1 MRLKTEIDKAEE
13 GTRILVSATD
23 PGFARDVQ
31 SWCNLTN
38 NLLVSLEHQG
48 GKVEAVVEKASAQ
61 AKLLGATRA
70 PVPASSGGVKA
81 SVPSSEGATFI
92 VFSNDFDKALA
103 SFVLANGAAAV
114 GKKVTMFYTFWGLSV
129 IMKKDKPSVAK
140 DFMGRMF
147 GSMLPKNA
155 GDLALSKMNFG
166 GAGTAMMKARMKAKN
181 VNQLEEM
188 LQAALAAGVH
198 MVACQ
203 MSMDIMGV
211 SKEELIDGVEVGGV
225 ATYLEAASQAG
236 VNLFI

>member
-1 MRLKTEIDKAEE
+1 
-13 GTRILVSATD
+13 
-23 PGFARDVQ
+23 
-31 SWCNLTN
+31 
-38 NLLVSLEHQG
+38 
-48 GKVEAVVEKASAQ
+48 
-61 AKLLGATRA
+61 
-70 PVPASSGGVKA
+70 
-81 SVPSSEGATFI
+81 
-92 VFSNDFDKALA
+92 
-103 SFVLANGAAAV
+103 
-114 GKKVTMFYTFWGLSV
+114 
-129 IMKKDKPSVAK
+129 
-140 DFMGRMF
+140 
-147 GSMLPKNA
+147 
-155 GDLALSKMNFG
+155 MNFG